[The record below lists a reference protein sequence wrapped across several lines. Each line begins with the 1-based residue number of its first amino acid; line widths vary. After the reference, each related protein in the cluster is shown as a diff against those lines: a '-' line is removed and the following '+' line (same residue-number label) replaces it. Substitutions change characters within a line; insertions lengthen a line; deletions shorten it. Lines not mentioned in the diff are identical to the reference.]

1 MLNYS
6 AYYPHITWLHAGSAY
21 DEGTHNSFAN
31 LVSEIPRRYAV
42 RRYFMAEIPFTE
54 PADFQ
59 AVLINDLLGYHG
71 DSAFL
76 QRSCSRMWNVKI
88 TATYSGL
95 SSDMRRARYLSLI
108 HI

>member
-1 MLNYS
+1 
-6 AYYPHITWLHAGSAY
+6 
-21 DEGTHNSFAN
+21 
-31 LVSEIPRRYAV
+31 
-42 RRYFMAEIPFTE
+42 MAEIPFTE

-95 SSDMRRARYLSLI
+95 SSDMRRARYCPGELHGSRRRGIIMRDSLFGSGI
-108 HI
+108 LKYNPTGERVCDL